1 MPGWEITPFLAR
13 LMACNA
19 DDGTACGMAG
29 MPEMQEAFSAAKD
42 KLKGG
47 GDGSKGAEF
56 LKLLRVECLG
66 SPDLPLAPERPAIPR
81 PFSRLVDDQLDV
93 AMVST
98 IVTAG
103 TLVRLISR
111 KDKSTLKRRG
121 VRFGTP
127 SGSKGTFLSD
137 HVTEKLVARLGRV
150 PADERHFAIAGD
162 EAHGRPYVWFTA
174 KEDLDAALRART
186 NYTQTAA
193 NVARDLLGLVH
204 HGPTSWETGGAN
216 HLFALHIP
224 AAVVIAATH
233 MRPAAPQAFDNR
245 RFVLRFDDV
254 SPRATDEWGR
264 TVDLEYFATRSGGK
278 PIGGR
283 ERVLLRLQAAIM
295 PVGTRIA
302 FDYLGE
308 VAATRGQVAGRD
320 DDKAFLRLVGRGRP
334 VERLVEQMCG

>member
-1 MPGWEITPFLAR
+1 
-13 LMACNA
+13 MACNA

-29 MPEMQEAFSAAKD
+29 MAEMREAFEAASD
-42 KLKGG
+42 KLKG
-47 GDGSKGAEF
+47 SAAVAKGPEF

-66 SPDLPLAPERPAIPR
+66 SPDLPLAPDRPALPR
-81 PFSRLVDDQLDV
+81 PFARLSDAPLDV
-93 AMVST
+93 PMVST
-98 IVTAG
+98 VVTAA

-111 KDKSTLKRRG
+111 QDKSIFKKRG

-127 SGSKGTFLSD
+127 SGSTGTFLSD
-137 HVTEKLVARLGRV
+137 HTTEKLVARLGRLPV
-150 PADERHFAIAGD
+150 GERHFAIAGD

-174 KEDLDAALRART
+174 KEDLEAALPART
-186 NYTQTAA
+186 NYAQTAA

-224 AAVVIAATH
+224 ASVVVVASH

-254 SPRATDEWGR
+254 SPRPADEWGR
-264 TVDLEYFATRSGGK
+264 TVDLEYFATRSSGK

-283 ERVLLRLQAAIM
+283 ERILLRLQASIM
-295 PVGTRIA
+295 PAGTRISY
-302 FDYLGE
+302 DHLG
-308 VAATRGQVAGRD
+308 VVSATRGKVAGRD

-334 VERLVEQMCG
+334 VEKLVKQMRA